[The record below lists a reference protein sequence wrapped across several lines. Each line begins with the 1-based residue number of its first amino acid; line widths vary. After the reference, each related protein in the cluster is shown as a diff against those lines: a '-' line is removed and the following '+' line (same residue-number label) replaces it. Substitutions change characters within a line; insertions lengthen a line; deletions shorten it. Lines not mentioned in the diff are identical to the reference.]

1 MHLPDYTPTLAE
13 MVHAISRKFGDAEAV
28 VRDGDRVTFHQLETR
43 SAAVA
48 KALLAAG
55 AGKGSRIALLLPPRP
70 EYVVY
75 LFAIGRIG
83 AIALPLSTLYQAPE
97 LQWVLE
103 NAEVDYLI
111 TADAFLSHDYLA
123 RLEEALPG
131 LAEAQPPLRLQAA
144 PRLRQIWVL
153 GDDSRPWS
161 RSTDTLSAGSDAF
174 DDAMLRGIEGKV
186 TPSDPWLFVY
196 TSGSTAQPK
205 GVVHGQGAFVRHTY
219 QMSQDFYPF
228 QEGDRVISNRAM
240 FWVAGLV
247 ATLFYALQAGA
258 CVITTTDG
266 SPKRVLELIEAENGM
281 GLAGDSGWFDVL
293 RDSAEFKEAGID
305 VVRLN
310 MDSAGFVRN
319 GRFLSDKVEERY
331 GPPRH
336 YPAARFARS
345 FGMTETL
352 GSHTSARWDELLP
365 EDRPNWQGKA
375 VPGVELRIV
384 DPVTREILPPRQLGE
399 LMAKGYPMMLGLNGK
414 ERDEVFD
421 ADGFYATGD
430 LCMLDERGYLKFESR
445 MGEMIKIHGAN
456 VAPLEVELAMLGL
469 MGIEKVG
476 VVGIEEG
483 GDTVLTAA
491 VIMAPGRNLDAVAVT
506 VELKRKLSSFKV
518 PKRILAL
525 SVAEMPQTGS
535 GKIKKSALIALL
547 SGREI
552 HQEGPE

>member
-1 MHLPDYTPTLAE
+1 MRLPDFDPTMVGLIHTIAE
-13 MVHAISRKFGDAEAV
+13 KYGDAQAV
-28 VRDGDRVTFHQLETR
+28 VRDGERVTFRQLESR

-55 AGKGSRIALLLPPRP
+55 AGKGSRIALLMPPQP
-70 EYVVY
+70 ENAVF

-83 AIALPLSTLYQAPE
+83 AVALPLSTLYQAPE
-97 LQWVLE
+97 LQWVLD
-103 NAEVDYLI
+103 NAEVDFLI
-111 TADAFLSHDYLA
+111 TADRFLSHDYLA

-131 LAEAQPPLRLQAA
+131 LAQARPPLRLHAA
-144 PRLRQIWVL
+144 PRLRRIWTI
-153 GDDSRPWS
+153 DKDSRPWS
-161 RSTDTLSAGSDAF
+161 EPASALFAGSDAF
-174 DDAMLRGIEGKV
+174 DDAMLRGIEAKV
-186 TPSDPWLFVY
+186 TPSDPWLIVY
-196 TSGSTAQPK
+196 TSGSTAHPK

-219 QMSQDFYPF
+219 QMSKDFYPF
-228 QEGDRVISNRAM
+228 QEGDRIISNRAM

-247 ATLFYALQAGA
+247 ATLSYALQAGA

-310 MDSAGFVRN
+310 MDKAGFARN

-352 GSHTSARWDELLP
+352 GAHTSARWDELLP
-365 EDRPNWQGKA
+365 EDRPSWQGKA
-375 VPGVELRIV
+375 LPGVELRIV
-384 DPVTREILPPRQLGE
+384 DPVTREILPPWQLGE
-399 LMAKGYPMMLGLNGK
+399 LMVKGYTLMLGLNGK

-430 LCMLDERGYLKFESR
+430 LCMLDEQGYLKFESR
-445 MGEMIKIHGAN
+445 IGEMIKIHGAN

-483 GDTVLTAA
+483 GETVLTAA
-491 VIMAPGRNLDAVAVT
+491 VIMAPGRDLDAGAVT
-506 VELKRKLSSFKV
+506 AQLKGKLSSFKV
-518 PKRILAL
+518 PRRIVVL
-525 SVAEMPQTGS
+525 SEAQMPQTGS
-535 GKIKKSALIALL
+535 GKIKKKELVALL
-547 SGREI
+547 SGA
-552 HQEGPE
+552 